1 MSKKENN
8 LSEMLAEQVSMQ
20 VKQGQWADSEE
31 SYELLHLKIEELKQ
45 SLQQKSNVKR
55 WKQL

>member
-20 VKQGQWADSEE
+20 VKQGQWSESEE
-31 SYELLHLKIEELKQ
+31 SYELLQLKIEELKQ
-45 SLQQKSNVKR
+45 SLQQKYNVKR
-55 WKQL
+55 WK